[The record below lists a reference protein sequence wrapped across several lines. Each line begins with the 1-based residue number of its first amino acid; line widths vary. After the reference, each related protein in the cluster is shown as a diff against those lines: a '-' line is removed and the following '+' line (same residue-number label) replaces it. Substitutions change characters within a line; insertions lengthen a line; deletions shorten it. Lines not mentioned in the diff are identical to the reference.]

1 MKISTILSASGL
13 VVAGAAGALGV
24 SALVQSTPAPTT
36 MAGPSITPVAYVAE
50 SGSSE
55 LGSATTYKIDG
66 VHSGVVFRIMHAG
79 AAPFHGMFH
88 GPSGTMTIDPSNP
101 AATSIDVTFETSNV
115 ATGNNGRDNHL
126 RGPDFFNAEQF
137 PTCTFKATGAKAAAN
152 GAMSVDGE
160 LTLLG
165 KTLPV
170 TATITPTGEG
180 EFRGST
186 RAGFEAM
193 LSFERSEFGMT
204 KYIAEGTLGDEVQ
217 LTVFIEGVEQ

>member
-1 MKISTILSASGL
+1 MKITKVLSASGL
-13 VVAGAAGALGV
+13 VIAGAAGAVGV
-24 SALVQSTPAPTT
+24 SALMQHTPAPVTSAEPV
-36 MAGPSITPVAYVAE
+36 MTPVAFVTE
-50 SGSSE
+50 SQNAKS
-55 LGSATTYKIDG
+55 YQIDG

-152 GAMSVDGE
+152 GAMTVDGE

-186 RAGFEAM
+186 RAGFEAT
-193 LSFERSEFGMT
+193 LSFERSDFGMT